1 MAEKRLNPL
10 LIGGVLLAVTCL
22 SLVMCSEEQSSYEP
36 MNQVP
41 GYDPNAKR
49 EDGDTQTDTI
59 KALQAYAREA
69 VKKADALHD
78 DTQEKM
84 KQVLENQHKVSSL
97 ERDNQTAKQ
106 KQSDTQA
113 EMDALAK
120 NLATLEQ
127 ELSTL
132 RHDQIRPLSQSV
144 LNDDALNE
152 EGLPLGFGFD
162 DQPLPVSN
170 PNQGEWFNPVDWVE
184 PDEGQGSRFT
194 GLLKHPSTPTPTPT
208 RNRSETKNPDTEG
221 ERVEPVYTIPKDAT
235 LTDGL
240 ALTALI
246 GRIPVEGETPD
257 PYPVKIYIGKEN
269 LLANGHEIP
278 EIEGMIFSGL
288 GFGDWNLSCVN
299 VRLMSATFIF
309 EDGTIVNHSSQGES
323 LGYISDPSGVPCVS
337 GRFVTNAPVFLTQ
350 RVGLAGLGA
359 AGSAYAEAQQ
369 QRQTSSLTGSTTS
382 TVVGDINKLV
392 AGEAVQSATDEVS
405 RWLLARQKQS
415 FDAVVVNPGA
425 VVSVHLNRNLAID
438 KKSLARR
445 LRYAKDNTHTRYGL
459 D

>member
-78 DTQEKM
+78 ATQEKM
-84 KQVLENQHKVSSL
+84 KQVLKNQHKVSSL
-97 ERDNQTAKQ
+97 ERENLTAKQ
-106 KQSDTQA
+106 QQNDIQA

-120 NLATLEQ
+120 SLATLER
-127 ELSTL
+127 ELLAL
-132 RHDQIRPLSQSV
+132 RHEKIKPQSNVV

-162 DQPLPVSN
+162 DQPLPVSH
-170 PNQGEWFNPVDWVE
+170 PNQGAWFNPVEWVE

-194 GLLKHPSTPTPTPT
+194 GLLNRPSKPIQ
-208 RNRSETKNPDTEG
+208 NRSEITNPDTEG

-309 EDGTIVNHSSQGES
+309 EDGTIVNHSSQGEP

-445 LRYAKDNTHTRYGL
+445 LRYAKDNNHTRYGL